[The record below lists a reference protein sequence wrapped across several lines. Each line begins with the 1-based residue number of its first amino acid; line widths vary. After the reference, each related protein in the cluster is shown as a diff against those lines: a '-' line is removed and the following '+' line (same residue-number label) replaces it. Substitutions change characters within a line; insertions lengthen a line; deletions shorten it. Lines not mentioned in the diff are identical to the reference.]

1 MTAKQKAMQIASN
14 LGIEIEIEYDLYDTR
29 KIDRIMGYA
38 PEGYWWWDG
47 CHDRVCA
54 MQPDWVYDKNGK
66 NPIPAT
72 PAKAEE
78 LWTWVIEEL
87 KTPIEKCPSDCSCL
101 E

>member
-14 LGIEIEIEYDLYDTR
+14 LGVEIEIEYDLYDTR
-29 KIDRIMGYA
+29 RIDRIMGYA

-54 MQPDWVYDKNGK
+54 MQDFLAEDDF
-66 NPIPAT
+66 T
-72 PAKAEE
+72 AKE
-78 LWTWVIEEL
+78 LWTMAIEEL
-87 KTPIEKCPSDCSCL
+87 ETPIEKWPSDCSCL